1 MADNIK
7 LVFTYTI
14 AAILILGGLF
24 ILYQTRLDPPDQ
36 VADLK
41 LIVSGFVGSAVTF
54 VFYREAQ
61 TSTARQVERT
71 YTNAAATQPTT
82 TVTSGPPATATVS
95 PQRVIDED
103 PPIEPDGLS

>member
-1 MADNIK
+1 MSDNIK
-7 LVFTYTI
+7 LVFTYSI

-61 TSTARQVERT
+61 TSTARQVERN
-71 YTNAAATQPTT
+71 YATSASQQPTT
-82 TVTSGPPATATVS
+82 TVNAGPPATATVTPAPLPADIVDS
-95 PQRVIDED
+95 
-103 PPIEPDGLS
+103 GG